1 MMAVSFETGSLLSLP
16 GSSEALVH
24 IFAHFPSTMYLSL
37 SLSLPPATQ
46 QPALQYSPF
55 FKYINGCNA
64 YSTSGMRIIK

>member
-1 MMAVSFETGSLLSLP
+1 MMVVSFETGSLLSLLE
-16 GSSEALVH
+16 SSEALVH

-55 FKYINGCNA
+55 
-64 YSTSGMRIIK
+64 

>member
-1 MMAVSFETGSLLSLP
+1 MMAVSFETGSLPSLL

-24 IFAHFPSTMYLSL
+24 IFAHFPSDMYL

-55 FKYINGCNA
+55 LN
-64 YSTSGMRIIK
+64 T